1 MHKARLD
8 PQYWIKLGHT
18 PVIPAL
24 EERGG
29 KIKPEG
35 PAQPHDE
42 LKASLGYM
50 RPYLKKKD
58 TNQETKQNIL
68 LCHFCEAPL
77 NSFTRELHH
86 CPQEK

>member
-50 RPYLKKKD
+50 RPYLKKKI
-58 TNQETKQNIL
+58 QIKKQNKTYSGVI
-68 LCHFCEAPL
+68 FV
-77 NSFTRELHH
+77 RHH
-86 CPQEK
+86 